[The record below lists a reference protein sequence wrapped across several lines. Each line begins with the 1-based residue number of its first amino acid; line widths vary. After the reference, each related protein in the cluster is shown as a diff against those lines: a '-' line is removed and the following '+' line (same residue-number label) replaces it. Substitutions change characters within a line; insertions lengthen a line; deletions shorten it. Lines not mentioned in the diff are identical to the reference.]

1 MKKMLN
7 DYATRISKLD
17 VDKLYRYPKILYIL
31 FILQIIFSLTYMVL
45 DIIKNNF
52 MLTTK
57 SFIAFLI
64 CIFFES
70 VGLFNS
76 LIFRNAPVKI
86 LNDNINFKKYIN
98 YYKFAANHSM
108 KSQQAFNNINY
119 LLAISQVS
127 FYKGEFENS
136 LLNLEQISL
145 NGISFAKKLNI
156 QLALLY
162 FQILSLVYVN
172 KKEEVPEKLESLNRL
187 YPQSNSQRIKQKKV
201 LKILQAIEDIVINQ
215 VNNDYFD
222 TAEPKNRLSRI
233 TYTYYAA
240 LNAQLKGEEAR
251 TRELFESIA
260 QENPELFYVQEAK
273 RYLKGEQ

>member
-31 FILQIIFSLTYMVL
+31 FILPIIFSLTYMVV

-76 LIFRNAPVKI
+76 LIFRNAPIKI

-145 NGISFAKKLNI
+145 NGISFAKKFNI
-156 QLALLY
+156 QLSLLY
-162 FQILSLVYVN
+162 FQILSLIYIN

-201 LKILQAIEDIVINQ
+201 VKILQAIEDIVINQ
-215 VNNDYFD
+215 VSNDYFD

>member
-108 KSQQAFNNINY
+108 KSQQALNNINY

-145 NGISFAKKLNI
+145 NGISFAKKFNI